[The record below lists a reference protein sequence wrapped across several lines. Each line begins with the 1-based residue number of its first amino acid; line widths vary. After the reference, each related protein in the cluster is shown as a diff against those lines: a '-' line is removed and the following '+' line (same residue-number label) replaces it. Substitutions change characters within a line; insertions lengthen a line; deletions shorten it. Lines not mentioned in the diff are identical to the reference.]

1 MGESIKV
8 TRDEDIV
15 IIKLNRPKHFN
26 SFDLELVK
34 DFFDELS
41 GITKDDKI
49 RGLIISGEGKSFCA
63 GGDLKWMLSHPS
75 GPSVAIHQLA
85 AYFHLAV
92 LELRRMAKP
101 VIAAING
108 IAAGGGF
115 SLALACDFRVMGES
129 AIMRQAYTSN
139 GLCIDGGGTFVLPR
153 IVGTAKAMEIA
164 AFDEPISSEKALS
177 LGLATKV
184 AKDNEVMEDAIKMA
198 FDLSKGSL
206 HSYGLSKRLINNSF
220 NTPLETQLEDE
231 RLAIATCGN
240 HPDGQEGIKA
250 FQEKRKPSFKGNQ

>member
-1 MGESIKV
+1 MGESIKI
-8 TRDEDIV
+8 TQNDDLV
-15 IIKLNRPKHFN
+15 IIKLNRPKYFN
-26 SFDLELVK
+26 SFDLELIK
-34 DFFDELS
+34 DFFGELS

-49 RGLIISGEGKSFCA
+49 RGVIVSGEGKSFCA
-63 GGDLKWMLSHPS
+63 GGDLNWMVSHPS
-75 GPSVAIHQLA
+75 GPSAALHQLA

-153 IVGTAKAMEIA
+153 IIGTARAMEIA

-177 LGLATKV
+177 WGLVTKV
-184 AKDNEVMEDAIKMA
+184 AKDNEVMEDAIKLA
-198 FDLSKGSL
+198 FNLSKGSL
-206 HSYGLSKRLINNSF
+206 HSYGWSKRLINNSF
-220 NTPLETQLEDE
+220 DTSLETQLEQE
-231 RLAIATCGN
+231 RLGIEACAN
-240 HPDGQEGIKA
+240 HPDGQEGITA
-250 FQEKRKPSFKGNQ
+250 FQEKRKPSF

>member
-1 MGESIKV
+1 MEESIKI
-8 TRDEDIV
+8 TRNEDIV
-15 IIKLNRPKHFN
+15 VIKLNRPKYFN
-26 SFDLELVK
+26 AFNLELVK
-34 DFFDELS
+34 DLFDELS

-49 RGLIISGEGKSFCA
+49 RGVIVSGEGKSFCA
-63 GGDLKWMLSHPS
+63 GGDINWMASHPS
-75 GPSVAIHQLA
+75 GPSAAIHQLA

-92 LELRRMAKP
+92 LELRRMSKP

-139 GLCIDGGGTFVLPR
+139 GLCIDGGGTFALPR
-153 IVGTAKAMEIA
+153 IIGAAKAMEIA

-177 LGLATKV
+177 VGLVTKV
-184 AKDNEVMEDAIKMA
+184 AKDDEVMEDAIKMA

-206 HSYGLSKRLINNSF
+206 HSFGWSKRLINNSF
-220 NTPLETQLEDE
+220 DTPLETQLEQE
-231 RLAIATCGN
+231 RLGIETCAN
-240 HPDGQEGIKA
+240 HPEGQEGIKA
-250 FQEKRKPSFKGNQ
+250 FQEKRKPSF